1 MRSEKGCISIPGFR
15 SWREGPFWKSIL
27 EASLLEKQRTR
38 FSSTDNLDFNLLWA
52 MSILILKTVAM
63 INVCCLKPL
72 SLKDCVMTI
81 GNSWARSDFETGS
94 LSPLID
100 AVIISVSLR
109 YSEKW
114 ACSYCL
120 SSLQYTESAGD
131 LAGCPPSASYSS
143 WTYTVL

>member
-1 MRSEKGCISIPGFR
+1 MRSEKGCVCIAGFR

-27 EASLLEKQRTR
+27 EDSVQEKQRTR

-52 MSILILKTVAM
+52 MSTLILKTVA
-63 INVCCLKPL
+63 ISVCWLKL
-72 SLKDCVMTI
+72 LTLKDCVMTI

-94 LSPLID
+94 LFPLIN
-100 AVIISVSLR
+100 AVIIAISLR
-109 YSEKW
+109 CSEQW

-120 SSLQYTESAGD
+120 SSLPYTDSAGD
-131 LAGCPPSASYSS
+131 LAGCPPSASYGS